1 MSTISGISGAGAKAE
16 GAAAAAG
23 AGEAPGAAASGL
35 MGKAMSMLKPPA
47 GGSSPGAAG

>member
-1 MSTISGISGAGAKAE
+1 MSTISGIYGAGAKAE
-16 GAAAAAG
+16 GAAAG

-47 GGSSPGAAG
+47 GGSSPAAAG